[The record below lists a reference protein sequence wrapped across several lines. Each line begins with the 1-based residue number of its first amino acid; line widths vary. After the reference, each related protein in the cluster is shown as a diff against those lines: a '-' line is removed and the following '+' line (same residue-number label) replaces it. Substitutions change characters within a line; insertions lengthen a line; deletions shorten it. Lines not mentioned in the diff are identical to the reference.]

1 MKKQSKPWM
10 SVAAAAKYLGIG
22 EETTQRL
29 IDHIGFP
36 TYQLGGISGPAI
48 VLTKELDE
56 YLASAGIM
64 AADQGKVI
72 ELHQHQ

>member
-1 MKKQSKPWM
+1 MKKQKAWM
-10 SVAAAAKYLGIG
+10 TVGAAAKYLGIDA
-22 EETTQRL
+22 ETTQRL

-56 YLASAGIM
+56 YLASAGLM
-64 AADQGKVI
+64 AADQGKVVQ
-72 ELHQHQ
+72 LHQ